1 MFSVTSALR
10 SWLLRLPKQT
20 RTILLTTIYG
30 LGAGLAAVAFQAA
43 MSQLYQEGL
52 VKLAKQSGTV
62 FLLGSLALM
71 LGGGLVAGW
80 LMNSFCRE
88 AAGSGIPQLK
98 AAFWKDFGHV
108 PFRVAWVKFIAG
120 AIQIGTGSSLG
131 REGPSVQ
138 LAGTVASN
146 LAGLAGEPKQ
156 KRRQGAATGAA
167 AGLAAAFNTP
177 LAAVT
182 FALEEIIGDLN
193 SRLLGSILLAGMLG
207 ALVTHGLLGPQPAFQ
222 LEPLGEPQWR
232 SYLIVPLVAAVAGLV
247 GVAFQRGALGLR
259 ALSQRWKPIPPW
271 TRPAIGA
278 LICWALGVA
287 VFFHGHTRGHL
298 GVFGLGYGDL
308 TDALAGKLAWDIA
321 AVLLFTKFIATVSC
335 YGTGGCGGIF
345 SPNLFFGAMVGV
357 CLSGLVNHVLPLAA
371 GDKAVLAVVGMSA
384 TLGAVVRAP
393 VTSVLIVFEMTHEF
407 ALVPP
412 LMLGALVSQALSRRL
427 LRHNFYDALLEQDGH
442 DLDRFVPPRDL
453 RAWQEQPA
461 SALAN
466 RNPVIADSLKPE
478 ALERLMEA
486 YPYQRFPVVE
496 AGALRGF
503 LERAEVRAALKEKR
517 EPRLAEA
524 VLCSATASLRE
535 VQERLMESPTGMVL
549 LQNWPS
555 GPVEGLLTLHD
566 LLRAEMAA
574 AERAGDDAG

>member
-10 SWLLRLPKQT
+10 SWLRRLPKQT

-43 MSQLYQEGL
+43 MSQLYEEGL
-52 VKLAKQSGTV
+52 VKLAQQSGTV
-62 FLLGSLALM
+62 FLFGSLALM
-71 LGGGLVAGW
+71 LAGGLVAGW

-120 AIQIGTGSSLG
+120 AVQIGTGSSLG

-232 SYLIVPLVAAVAGLV
+232 SYLVVPLVAAVAGLV

-259 ALSQRWKPIPPW
+259 ALSQRWKLVPPW
-271 TRPAIGA
+271 MRPAIGA
-278 LICWALGVA
+278 LVCWALGVG
-287 VFFHGHTRGHL
+287 VFFQDHTRGHL

-357 CLSGLVNHVLPLAA
+357 CLSGLVDHVLPLAP

-466 RNPVIADSLKPE
+466 RNPVIADSLQPE
-478 ALERLMEA
+478 ALEQLMETH
-486 YPYQRFPVVE
+486 PYERFPVVE
-496 AGALRGF
+496 AGALRGI
-503 LERAEVRAALKEKR
+503 LERSEVRAALKEKR
-517 EPRLAEA
+517 EPCLAEA
-524 VLCSATASLRE
+524 VMCAPTASLRE
-535 VQERLMESPTGMVL
+535 AQARLMESPTGMVL
-549 LQNWPS
+549 LQTRPG